1 MEKRE
6 VDRVIRLLRTL
17 LRMLGFTNRE
27 IERRLGYTPSY
38 LTRLFGG
45 QIELK
50 FEHILQIERAMGLK
64 PGEIFD
70 FAYPRRGQ
78 DPSPAAVKLR
88 DMLEEMHPSR
98 EADGAQPGPILLS
111 PEQVDARIKEAL
123 QDFFV
128 DLGKKARG

>member
-1 MEKRE
+1 METPE
-6 VDRVIRLLRTL
+6 VERVVRLLRTL

-50 FEHILQIERAMGLK
+50 LEHVLQIERAMGLK
-64 PGEIFD
+64 PGEVWE

-78 DPSPAAVKLR
+78 EPSEVAVKLR
-88 DMLEEMHPSR
+88 AMLEEMHPGR
-98 EADGAQPGPILLS
+98 DGDAGTSASALTA
-111 PEQVDARIKEAL
+111 EQVDARIREAL
-123 QDFFV
+123 QGFFL